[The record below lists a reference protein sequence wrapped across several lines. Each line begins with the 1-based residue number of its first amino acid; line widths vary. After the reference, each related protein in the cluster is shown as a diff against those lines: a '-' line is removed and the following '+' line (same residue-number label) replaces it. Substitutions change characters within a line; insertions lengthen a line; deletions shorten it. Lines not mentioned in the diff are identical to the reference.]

1 MRNELNLLELVDR
14 YLEGTMDATER
25 AAFEQ
30 RLTAEPE
37 LNAMLLDQRSL
48 REGLERI
55 ALRPA
60 VAKAY
65 QAHRF
70 GKWKPWLG
78 GASIVIIAM
87 AGWTLWD
94 RMPRE
99 AHEEPTIEQLDQLP
113 VDPSSVAPAD
123 TTQRTIRYEVDTI
136 IDTVYRVLENG
147 KWRTVKE
154 RPEGAQVMADN
165 VSLSSPIYAT
175 SEGTVAEDRTSAH
188 VKRTPLPVRMEPVEI
203 KPEFPGGMGA
213 FYNYL
218 EANIKHPDL
227 TKALNG
233 TVEVG
238 FTIEANGDVSNAE
251 IVKGLNAAY
260 NAEALRVIGSM
271 PKWKAAQQDGKPV
284 PCRLQMPMQFRNPG
298 GDPAPSLK

>member
-14 YLEGTMDATER
+14 YLEGAMDATER

-30 RLTAEPE
+30 RLTTEPE

-55 ALRPA
+55 AIRPA

-78 GASIVIIAM
+78 GASVVIIAA

-99 AHEEPTIEQLDQLP
+99 AHEEPVDEQVIPAP
-113 VDPSSVAPAD
+113 VDAGTAPSSD
-123 TTQRTIRYEVDTI
+123 TVQRTIRYEVDTI

-154 RPEGAQVMADN
+154 LPAGAQVIMDSA
-165 VSLSSPIYAT
+165 SSRSIPEAPT
-175 SEGTVAEDRTSAH
+175 TEASST
-188 VKRTPLPVRMEPVEI
+188 RTPLPVRMEPVET
-203 KPEFPGGMGA
+203 KPVFPGGMGA
-213 FYNYL
+213 FYSYL

-227 TKALNG
+227 AKPVSG

-238 FTIEANGDVSNAE
+238 FTINAEGRVENAE
-251 IVKGLNAAY
+251 IVKGLNPPY
-260 NAEALRVIGSM
+260 NAEALRLIRSM
-271 PKWKAAQQDGKPV
+271 PRWKPAEQDGKPV

-298 GDPAPSLK
+298 VDPGPSLK

>member
-1 MRNELNLLELVDR
+1 MRNELNLMELVDR
-14 YLEGTMDATER
+14 YLEGAMDATER
-25 AAFEQ
+25 ATFEQ
-30 RLTAEPE
+30 RLGTEPE

-48 REGLERI
+48 REGLERL

-78 GASIVIIAM
+78 GASVVIIAA

-99 AHEEPTIEQLDQLP
+99 AHEEPVIEQVIPAPGDAGTVL
-113 VDPSSVAPAD
+113 SSD
-123 TTQRTIRYEVDTI
+123 TVQRTIRYEVDTI

-154 RPEGAQVMADN
+154 RPEGAQVMQDSTTATEAMTPAEH
-165 VSLSSPIYAT
+165 VALITPEPILTGA
-175 SEGTVAEDRTSAH
+175 
-188 VKRTPLPVRMEPVEI
+188 MVEQ
-203 KPEFPGGMGA
+203 KPEFPGGMDA
-213 FYNYL
+213 FYRFL
-218 EANIKHPDL
+218 EASIKHPEL
-227 TKALNG
+227 KQPLSG
-233 TVEVG
+233 TIEVG
-238 FTIEANGDVSNAE
+238 FTINAEGQVEDAE

-260 NAEALRVIGSM
+260 NAEALRVIRSM
-271 PKWKAAQQDGKPV
+271 PKWKPAQQNGKPV

-298 GDPAPSLK
+298 VDVAPVER

>member
-1 MRNELNLLELVDR
+1 MRNELNLMELVDR
-14 YLEGTMDATER
+14 YLEGAMDATER
-25 AAFEQ
+25 ATFEQ
-30 RLTAEPE
+30 RLGTEPE

-48 REGLERI
+48 REGLERL

-78 GASIVIIAM
+78 GASVVIIAA

-99 AHEEPTIEQLDQLP
+99 VHEEPVIEQVTPAP
-113 VDPSSVAPAD
+113 VDPGTVLSSDSAR
-123 TTQRTIRYEVDTI
+123 RTIRHEVDTI
-136 IDTVYRVLENG
+136 IDTVYRVLQNG

-154 RPEGAQVMADN
+154 RPEGAQVMQDSTTATEAMTRAEH
-165 VSLSSPIYAT
+165 VALITPEPILSGA
-175 SEGTVAEDRTSAH
+175 
-188 VKRTPLPVRMEPVEI
+188 LVEQ
-203 KPEFPGGMGA
+203 KPEFPGGMDA
-213 FYNYL
+213 FYRYL

-227 TKALNG
+227 KQSVNG

-238 FTIEANGDVSNAE
+238 FVINEAGRVESAE
-251 IVKGLNAAY
+251 VVKGLNAAY
-260 NAEALRVIGSM
+260 NAEALRVINAM
-271 PKWKAAQQDGKPV
+271 PIWIPAKQGGKPV
-284 PCRLQMPMQFRNPG
+284 KCRLQMPMQFRNPG
-298 GDPAPSLK
+298 VEAAPVLK

>member
-1 MRNELNLLELVDR
+1 MRNELELMELVDR
-14 YLEGTMDATER
+14 YLEGAMDATER

-30 RLTAEPE
+30 RLNTEPQ

-60 VAKAY
+60 VTKAY

-78 GASIVIIAM
+78 GASIVIIAA

-99 AHEEPTIEQLDQLP
+99 AHEVPTIEQLDQLP

-154 RPEGAQVMADN
+154 RPAGSQVLAD
-165 VSLSSPIYAT
+165 SISSQSDADAPTSSPSAT
-175 SEGTVAEDRTSAH
+175 
-188 VKRTPLPVRMEPVEI
+188 RTPLPVRMEPVET
-203 KPEFPGGMGA
+203 KPTFPGGMGA
-213 FYNYL
+213 FYTFL

-227 TKALNG
+227 AKPVSG

-238 FTIEANGDVSNAE
+238 FTISASGQVENAE
-251 IVKGLNAAY
+251 IVKGLDPGY
-260 NAEALRVIGSM
+260 NAEALRVIRSM
-271 PKWKAAQQDGKPV
+271 PRWKPGEQDGKPV

-298 GDPAPSLK
+298 WTRRQA